1 MSATSRRICFAGGS
15 ATGVAWAARGAGST
29 PARAGAQGTNPDAPA
44 PVVTVAARSSCRAL
58 CRTRIPYGRTFTS
71 SAEPE
76 RMFESEHLY
85 AIGGFDYEI
94 LL

>member
-1 MSATSRRICFAGGS
+1 VSATSRRICFAGGS
-15 ATGVAWAARGAGST
+15 ATGVAWAPLQRELGLKVRTRTHRPPSSRS
-29 PARAGAQGTNPDAPA
+29 P
-44 PVVTVAARSSCRAL
+44 VAARSSCRAL